1 MRFYEVWDTA
11 SGNVLGS
18 FGTEWEALALV
29 RDLASRRPESHALSL
44 LWGDEDDEDLG
55 GELATGG
62 ELLARARTAGTTS
75 A

>member
-1 MRFYEVWDTA
+1 MRFYEIWDTD

-29 RDLASRRPESHALSL
+29 RDLAGRRPEPHALSL
-44 LWGDEDDEDLG
+44 VWGDDGDEDLG
-55 GELATGG
+55 GEVAAGG
-62 ELLARARTAGTTS
+62 ALLARARTAESTS